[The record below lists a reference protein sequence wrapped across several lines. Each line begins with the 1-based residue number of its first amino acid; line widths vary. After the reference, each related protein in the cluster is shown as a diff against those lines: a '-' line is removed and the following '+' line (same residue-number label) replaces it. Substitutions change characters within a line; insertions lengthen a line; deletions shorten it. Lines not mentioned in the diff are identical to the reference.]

1 MRLIKPLATLAAT
14 IALAACYHAVP
25 TGYQGPPPTGSTITV
40 LTVSPDGAKPAP
52 RAPKEEAKAEVA
64 PGPEPPPRDYIVF
77 FDFDES
83 VVRADAA
90 LTLDRV
96 LAAAPK
102 LKASTITLVG
112 PADLAGPDAYNM
124 ALSQRRAAGVRS
136 YLEANGAGAKIS
148 TEGRGESDPRVP
160 TPDGVREQEN
170 RRVEIRLD

>member
-1 MRLIKPLATLAAT
+1 MRLIKPLAALAAT
-14 IALAACYHAVP
+14 LALAACYDNVP
-25 TGYQGPPPTGSTITV
+25 TGYQGPPPAGSTITV
-40 LTVSPDGAKPAP
+40 LTVSPDGPKPAP
-52 RAPKEEAKAEVA
+52 PEPKKEAKAEVA

-83 VVRADAA
+83 AVRADAA

-96 LAAAPK
+96 LGAAPK
-102 LKASTITLVG
+102 LNASTITVVG
-112 PADLAGPDAYNM
+112 HADLAGPDAYNM
-124 ALSQRRAAGVRS
+124 ALSQRRAESVRS
-136 YLEANGAGAKIS
+136 YLEQAGAGATIS